1 MIDKAEEKAEFDLWM
16 LDIVLDYVKVCHL
29 LVNNAEVSDRNQ
41 GGGCISDNMSNSWDA
56 NCIQ

>member
-1 MIDKAEEKAEFDLWM
+1 MIDRAEEMAEFDLWM

-41 GGGCISDNMSNSWDA
+41 RGGWISDDMSNSWDA
-56 NCIQ
+56 NCTQ